1 MLRLYPPQK
10 TEKILSRLSPLIDR
24 ISADYGVPAACIGAV
39 LYREMTEMD
48 LWDTAADLAV
58 LFFRRAD
65 SSTGYAQIFGRVA
78 VRALAFADA
87 RGIET
92 WERMGF
98 ERPLSDSDP
107 GDVRRMWL
115 RLHRDMEFNLRM
127 GTLNLLAAADEVVG
141 RTDFSGMSPDEM
153 KRAFSRYNA
162 STASVTKYGE
172 AVYGQYLRRGG
183 AEVPAKR
190 G

>member
-1 MLRLYPPQK
+1 MLRLFSPKK
-10 TEKILSRLSPLIDR
+10 TEEILARLSPLIDR
-24 ISADYGVPAACIGAV
+24 ISGDYDVPAACIRAV
-39 LYREMTEMD
+39 LYREMTEID
-48 LWDTAADLAV
+48 LWDPAADLAV
-58 LFFRRAD
+58 LLFGRAD

-87 RGIET
+87 RRIET

-98 ERPLSDSDP
+98 ERPLSDADP
-107 GDVRRMWL
+107 ADVRRMWL
-115 RLHRDMEFNLRM
+115 RLNREAEFNLRM

-141 RTDFSGMSPDEM
+141 NTDFSGMTPDEL

-162 STASVTKYGE
+162 STSSVTGYGE
-172 AVYGQYLRRGG
+172 AVYAYYLRFCG
-183 AEVPAKR
+183 ADEHAKP